1 MREPLR
7 ALGPYDERLSPLD
20 ASFLYLERPSEL
32 LHVGAVSIVDGVV
45 PFEPFSSMIG
55 ERLGTLRRYRQRPL
69 RPLLD
74 LTAPAWEEDLDF
86 DPRRHV
92 HRVAVPAP
100 GGEPEL
106 GRVVDE
112 LFARR
117 LDARQPLWEAYLI
130 AGLAGERSAIL
141 TKVHH
146 CMIDGVSG
154 SQVLELMTDATAEP
168 ATPRRAADAAPVPTR
183 SGGTAR
189 RLTRGVRKALSLA
202 SSPTRVLDGFRQAA
216 GAAGLVVDVLRD
228 PIQPMPFNGQLTGA
242 RRIVWTSF
250 PLDDFLAMR
259 GAAGCKVNDVVL
271 AVITSAL
278 RHYLPPNTV
287 AGYGTRLRALIP
299 VSVRREEEHLALGN
313 RVSCMFAHLPIGVAD
328 PVDRLRCVA
337 DEMRGLKERGQR
349 LAFDAILSFNAML
362 PTPVGSLLAR
372 MSAGGSRPIV
382 HTVCTNIPGSR
393 ERRYV
398 LGRPVVD
405 IHPIVP
411 LAAGVGLGFAILSY
425 GGKISIAVTAD
436 ASLVPDAERVRDAL
450 CSAHRELRTR
460 FDISTARP
468 VQAAGGPILADL
480 MSRDVVTVQAHDTLD
495 RPWNVM
501 RTRRIRHLPV
511 VDAGGHLV
519 GLITHR
525 DLLAASQ
532 SSLSFRAEVDRV
544 RVLGWARVADVMETH
559 LSTASP
565 EEPAAEAGR
574 RMVHHKIGCLL
585 VTDNVGQLVGI
596 VTEED
601 FLRWATDRMASSGG
615 TQSTAHALSSVP

>member
-1 MREPLR
+1 
-7 ALGPYDERLSPLD
+7 LSPLD
-20 ASFLYLERPSEL
+20 ASFLYLERPTEL
-32 LHVGAVSIVDGVV
+32 FHVGAVSIVDGAV
-45 PFEPFSSMIG
+45 PFEPFASLIAR
-55 ERLGTLRRYRQRPL
+55 RLGGLRRYRQRPL

-74 LTAPAWEEDLDF
+74 LTTPAWEDATDF
-86 DPRRHV
+86 DPRQHV
-92 HRVAVPAP
+92 HRVTLPTP

-117 LDARQPLWEAYLI
+117 LDDRRPLWDTFLI
-130 AGLAGERSAIL
+130 EGLANERSAIL

-154 SQVLELMTDATAEP
+154 SQVLELMTDATAELDGTVH
-168 ATPRRAADAAPVPTR
+168 AGAGTAPTR
-183 SGGTAR
+183 RGGGVE
-189 RLTRGVRKALSLA
+189 RLTRGVRTAFALA
-202 SSPTRVLDGFRQAA
+202 SNPARVLDGFRQAA
-216 GAAGLVVDVLRD
+216 GAAGLVADILRD
-228 PIQPMPFNGQLTGA
+228 PIQPMPFNGQLTAG
-242 RRIVWTSF
+242 RRILWTSF

-259 GAAGCKVNDVVL
+259 GAAACKVNDVIL

-278 RHYLPPNTV
+278 RRYLPPNTV
-287 AGYGTRLRALIP
+287 AGYGARLRALIP
-299 VSVRREEEHLALGN
+299 VSVRREAEHLALGN

-349 LAFDAILSFNAML
+349 LAFDSILAFNGML
-362 PTPVGSLLAR
+362 PTPVGSLLTR
-372 MSAGGSRPIV
+372 ISAGGSKPIV

-398 LGRPVVD
+398 LGQPVVD

-425 GGKISIAVTAD
+425 GGKISIGITAD
-436 ASLVPDAERVRDAL
+436 SNLVPDAERVRDAL
-450 CSAHRELRTR
+450 LLAHRELRTR
-460 FDISTARP
+460 LDVSTPSPRRA
-468 VQAAGGPILADL
+468 VGGPRLAD
-480 MSRDVVTVQAHDTLD
+480 MMTHDVTTVWAHDTLD
-495 RPWNVM
+495 RPWEVM
-501 RTRRIRHLPV
+501 RARRIRHLPV
-511 VDAGGHLV
+511 VDAKNRLI

-532 SSLSFRAEVDRV
+532 SSLSFKTEADRV

-559 LSTASP
+559 LSLASP
-565 EEPAAEAGR
+565 DEPAAEAGR

-585 VTDNVGQLVGI
+585 VTDDGGHLIGI

-601 FLRWATDRMASSGG
+601 FLRWATERMAG
-615 TQSTAHALSSVP
+615 TDADQATEHVAV